1 LLAKGDRPADA
12 PQVREPGDIANAL
25 GVGMERGGLLLDE
38 SQLGPAFFDLT
49 TGLAGE
55 LFQKFTNY
63 RVRLAIVVA
72 DAQAHGSRFSEL
84 AWEHRVHN
92 TVRFFTTEQSARQ
105 WLAYNPVV
113 RC

>member
-1 LLAKGDRPADA
+1 LLAKGDRAASALRFRDS
-12 PQVREPGDIANAL
+12 GDIAAL
-25 GVGMERGGLLLDE
+25 LHAGMEAGGLLLDGT
-38 SQLGPAFFDLT
+38 QLDERFFDLR

-63 RVRLAIVVA
+63 RVRLAIVII
-72 DAQAHGSRFSEL
+72 DARAYGGRFSEL
-84 AWEHRVHN
+84 VREHAGHA
-92 TVRFFTTEQSARQ
+92 TVRFFPDEQLARQ